1 MVHCDPTQGMAT
13 GIHKN
18 YNLQRRARSAHTVNF
33 GSISKEMGSSSPPL
47 NPIALPSKLMASEV
61 NDI

>member
-1 MVHCDPTQGMAT
+1 MAT